1 MQLFQQS
8 AIVEKSVGRDDY
20 GPERVDA
27 CAGAAFGNLIAAF
40 IIIATAA
47 TLHVAGITNIETAQ
61 DAAMALEPVAGD
73 GALVLFAVGLLG
85 ASLVAGGV
93 LPLATAYSVSEAF
106 GFRKGV
112 NLDFRRAPI
121 FVGLFTAL
129 VVVGA
134 LVALIPGVPV
144 LQVLVGVQVLNG
156 MLLPII
162 LLFV

>member
-1 MQLFQQS
+1 M
-8 AIVEKSVGRDDY
+8 
-20 GPERVDA
+20 
-27 CAGAAFGNLIAAF
+27 
-40 IIIATAA
+40 
-47 TLHVAGITNIETAQ
+47 
-61 DAAMALEPVAGD
+61 
-73 GALVLFAVGLLG
+73 
-85 ASLVAGGV
+85 

-129 VVVGA
+129 VLVGA

-144 LQVLVGVQVLNG
+144 VQLLVGVQVLNG

-162 LLFV
+162 LVFVLILANDRRLTGALRNGRVSSVLGWGTFVLVTGAVGVLLGSQLLELARHHDPGRLVDQYDPCHLQPGVDHLERWTPPRRPRRCANPRR